1 MSVIHAKEKK
11 ERSLGVKLFLK
22 GDRCN
27 SPKCAT
33 VRRPSRPGMHKD
45 ERRRNISEYGRQ
57 LQEKQRIQVYFGL
70 TNRQMEKAFKGN
82 PEEVGNL
89 LERRLDYVTFLLG
102 FAKSPRIGR
111 QLVSHG
117 HIVVNG
123 RKVTASSYAVKVGDV
138 VGIRPESRNMKLFE
152 ELPARMKTYT
162 PPGWLALDAEKMEGK
177 CVKQPSEDEH
187 TFPFEIPLASQF
199 YAR

>member
-1 MSVIHAKEKK
+1 MAVIHAKEKR

-33 VRRPSRPGMHKD
+33 VRRPERPGQHKD
-45 ERRRNISEYGRQ
+45 ARRNLSEYGKQ
-57 LQEKQRIQVYFGL
+57 LQEKQRIRIYFGI
-70 TNRQMEKAFKGN
+70 TNQQMEKIFSGSPVEIAN
-82 PEEVGNL
+82 R
-89 LERRLDYVTFLLG
+89 LEGRLDHTVFALG
-102 FAKSPRIGR
+102 IAKSPRIGR

-123 RKVTASSYAVKVGDV
+123 RKVSASSYQVRVGDV
-138 VGIRPESRNMKLFE
+138 VGIRPESRGYKLFE
-152 ELPARMKTYT
+152 ELAERLKEYT
-162 PPGWLALDAEKMEGK
+162 PPGWLTLDIEKKEGK
-177 CVKQPSEDEH
+177 CVKLPSQDDH
-187 TFPFEIPLASQF
+187 MFPFEIALASQF

>member
-1 MSVIHAKEKK
+1 MAVIHAKEKK
-11 ERSLGVKLFLK
+11 ERALGAKLFLK

-33 VRRPSRPGMHKD
+33 VRRPERPGQHKD
-45 ERRRNISEYGRQ
+45 ARRNLSEYGRQ

-70 TNRQMEKAFKGN
+70 TNRQMEKLFKGSPVDVMN
-82 PEEVGNL
+82 R
-89 LERRLDYVTFLLG
+89 LECRLDYVVFLLG

-117 HIVVNG
+117 HILVNG
-123 RKVTASSYAVKVGDV
+123 RKTTASSYQVRVGDV
-138 VGIRPESRNMKLFE
+138 VGIRPESAGSKAFE
-152 ELPARMKTYT
+152 GLSERLKEYV
-162 PPGWLALDAEKMEGK
+162 PPGWLTLDPEKREGK
-177 CVKQPSEDEH
+177 CVKRPSEDEH